1 MAHPPGLP
9 SPTPT
14 MSNPHCDSLLL
25 AGCRQAATCGGT
37 PGESATALGPVGVVR
52 TKSEPDGAMPQIA
65 PNQHA
70 SGQQQPDNSHWT
82 GRIGLAVFFLF
93 IAGICALACYA
104 CYQGAKAISHAYLLS
119 SRGKQADAR
128 VTAYTPKTIRVSGPG
143 KGSSRRVTLH
153 IHAVAFDGHVGSVK
167 LYEEMAVGSKITVL
181 YLPESPEVVTAGK
194 AGEPF
199 VRLLLSQQVA
209 PNVWGVLLTLAW
221 GLVQWILRL
230 VWSLFGSQAPPV
242 LTEAV
247 DHLTDLSMAL
257 IHADQSD
264 S

>member
-1 MAHPPGLP
+1 
-9 SPTPT
+9 
-14 MSNPHCDSLLL
+14 
-25 AGCRQAATCGGT
+25 
-37 PGESATALGPVGVVR
+37 
-52 TKSEPDGAMPQIA
+52 
-65 PNQHA
+65 
-70 SGQQQPDNSHWT
+70 
-82 GRIGLAVFFLF
+82 VFFLF